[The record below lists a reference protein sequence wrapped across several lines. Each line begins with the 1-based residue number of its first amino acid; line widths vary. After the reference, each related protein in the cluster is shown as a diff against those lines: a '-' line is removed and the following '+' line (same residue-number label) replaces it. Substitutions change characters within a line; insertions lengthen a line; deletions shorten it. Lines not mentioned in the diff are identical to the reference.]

1 MAEETP
7 VETPAVEPV
16 APASVTPEQ
25 ETPPDYVSKSEY
37 QAALEAQEE
46 RIVSR
51 LKQSTAGKVK
61 AAVSSEVDGRLSE
74 FDEGLKLLRPLMRED
89 VSDEDL
95 ARVRERQYV
104 QSLMTAS
111 SSTPEVEPDSPP
123 QEEVLKPASLP
134 PGREDEI
141 QSILDAT
148 GVSGEEPELL
158 EYADKNKGEPW
169 WKVGEGFNTLAEQIA
184 ARSAGTP
191 AGVVAP
197 QGQVANPDLVKEY
210 RTELDGLL
218 YHRDGTGKITGD
230 KRRNMNQLRQLQE
243 RYLELG
249 LKAEDMEIGS
259 TSKAVRFG
267 DWAPPV

>member
-7 VETPAVEPV
+7 AEAVSQEEV
-16 APASVTPEQ
+16 APAGVAPAEQ
-25 ETPPDYVSKSEY
+25 PSEENYVSKSDY
-37 QAALEAQEE
+37 QAGLEALEDRLAD
-46 RIVSR
+46 R
-51 LKQSTAGKVK
+51 LKDSARDRVK
-61 AAVSSEVDGRLSE
+61 AEVSSEVSEKLSE
-74 FDEGLKLLRPLMRED
+74 FDKVVELLKPHLQENVDVQALKEREFLRNLMAE
-89 VSDEDL
+89 
-95 ARVRERQYV
+95 
-104 QSLMTAS
+104 TS
-111 SSTPEVEPDSPP
+111 SSPDLKPDSPP
-123 QEEVLKPASLP
+123 QEEAPAPASVP
-134 PGREDEI
+134 PGRETEI
-141 QSILDAT
+141 QTILEAT

-158 EYADKNKGEPW
+158 EYAEKNKGQPW
-169 WKVGEGFNTLAEQIA
+169 YQVGQGFEDLAKSIA

-191 AGVVAP
+191 TGVVAP

-249 LKAEDMEIGS
+249 LTAEDMEVGS
-259 TSKAVRFG
+259 TSKSVQFIH